1 MSDERCPDG
10 RPHRRM
16 ITTEL
21 RELSPYLVG
30 VCKRENCGDVKR
42 YHKAPH
48 LDRKPWINWEAE
60 KVGRAVQL

>member
-10 RPHRRM
+10 RPHHRIVRP
-16 ITTEL
+16 EL

-30 VCKRENCGDVKR
+30 VCKRENCGNVKR

-48 LDRKPWINWEAE
+48 LDRRPWINWADE